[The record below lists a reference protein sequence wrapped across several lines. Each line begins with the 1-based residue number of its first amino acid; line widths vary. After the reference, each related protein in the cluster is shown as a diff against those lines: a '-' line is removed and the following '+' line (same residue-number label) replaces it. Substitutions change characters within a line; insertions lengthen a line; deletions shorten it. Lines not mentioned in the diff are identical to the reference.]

1 MGNGTDRLTPKM
13 LADYVRAHASANRQK
28 RELFTRIQATVSLMM
43 TTINSD
49 HPYAAHLSRIEQM
62 AQRGIALANA
72 TPSLPAIGKK
82 RPTTKKASPPAP
94 SASSTPPRADKATDW
109 ILLADGDDMFLGIGK
124 QMLQATGYQ
133 VLTARTGEE
142 ILRTYRKKK
151 ADIALVMLGLV
162 TPEPAGTVSI
172 YRQLRRLDPHV
183 AVLISNGYGIDKET
197 RQVLTDSRNAFIERP
212 FSIQELSQKIGTL
225 LDRHK
230 PSRTID

>member
-1 MGNGTDRLTPKM
+1 MGNGTSRLTPKM
-13 LADYVRAHASANRQK
+13 LADYVRAHASANRQTT
-28 RELFTRIQATVSLMM
+28 ELFTRIQATVSLMM

-49 HPYAAHLSRIEQM
+49 HPYAAHLSRIDQM

-72 TPSLPAIGKK
+72 TPSLPAIVKK
-82 RPTTKKASPPAP
+82 RPTTKKAPPPAP
-94 SASSTPPRADKATDW
+94 PADKPTEW

-133 VLTARTGEE
+133 VMTARTGEE

-172 YRQLRRLDPHV
+172 YRELRRLDPHV
-183 AVLISNGYGIDKET
+183 AVLISNGYGIDGET

-212 FSIQELSQKIGTL
+212 FSIQELSQKIRTL
-225 LDRHK
+225 LDHHK

>member
-1 MGNGTDRLTPKM
+1 
-13 LADYVRAHASANRQK
+13 
-28 RELFTRIQATVSLMM
+28 
-43 TTINSD
+43 
-49 HPYAAHLSRIEQM
+49 
-62 AQRGIALANA
+62 
-72 TPSLPAIGKK
+72 
-82 RPTTKKASPPAP
+82 
-94 SASSTPPRADKATDW
+94 
-109 ILLADGDDMFLGIGK
+109 MFLGIGK

-162 TPEPAGTVSI
+162 TPEPAGTVTI

>member
-1 MGNGTDRLTPKM
+1 MGNGTSRLTPKM
-13 LADYVRAHASANRQK
+13 LADYVRAHASANRQTT
-28 RELFTRIQATVSLMM
+28 ELFTRIQATVSLMM

-49 HPYAAHLSRIEQM
+49 HPYAAHLSRIDRM

-72 TPSLPAIGKK
+72 TPSLPAIAKK
-82 RPTTKKASPPAP
+82 RPATKKAPPPAP
-94 SASSTPPRADKATDW
+94 PADKPTEW

-133 VLTARTGEE
+133 VMTARTGEE

-172 YRQLRRLDPHV
+172 YRELRRLDPHV
-183 AVLISNGYGIDKET
+183 AVLISNGYGIDGET

-212 FSIQELSQKIGTL
+212 FSIQELSQKIRTL
-225 LDRHK
+225 LDHHK